1 MTNKF
6 LADPLAQPRRCAGPL
21 GASIEGF
28 RALLDARG
36 YARATQKQQRQCV
49 AGFSRWLDR
58 RRLEVGDVDERR
70 ATEFVRAR
78 RRRGRVG
85 RGDGPTVRTLLA
97 HLRQIGVIP
106 APTVAVSPTE
116 LSRVE
121 QTFGVYLAQ
130 ERGLSRATLINYLP
144 VVRRFLSGRFAA
156 GAIRLNEIRL
166 TDVTRFVSRHAH
178 AFSPGRVQVM
188 LTALRSFFRFLRL
201 QGETAI
207 DLASSVLSVADW
219 RLARVPQWIPAAQVK
234 QLLRHC
240 DQQTRVGQRDY
251 TILLLLA
258 RLGLRA
264 GEVVGLAL
272 DDLDWDAGELVVRG
286 KGGRQDRL
294 PLPGDV
300 GKALATYLRQGR
312 PPCVSRR
319 VFLCARAPRRG
330 FTSSVAVCT
339 IVRRAL
345 ARAELHPP
353 SKGAHLLRHTLATEM
368 LRRGASLAEIGEI
381 LRHRHPDTTAI
392 YAKVDL
398 GALRAVAPPWPGG
411 AA

>member
-1 MTNKF
+1 MINKCV
-6 LADPLAQPRRCAGPL
+6 ADQVVPSRQCEGPL
-21 GASIEGF
+21 GAYIAGF
-28 RALLDARG
+28 GALLDARG
-36 YARATQKQQRQCV
+36 YAKATEKQQLHFV
-49 AGFSRWLDR
+49 ADLSRWLAR
-58 RRLEVGDVDERR
+58 RRLDVDAVDERR
-70 ATEFVRAR
+70 GTEFVRAR
-78 RRRGRVG
+78 RRRRR
-85 RGDGPTVRTLLA
+85 RGDGTTLRTLLQ

-106 APTVAVSPTE
+106 APTPAIDATE
-116 LSRVE
+116 LSRVA
-121 QTFGVYLAQ
+121 QRFGGYLAQ
-130 ERGLSRATLINYLP
+130 ERGLSYATVINYLP
-144 VVRRFLSGRFAA
+144 EVRRFLSWRFAA
-156 GAIRLNEIRL
+156 GAIRLHELRV

-201 QGETAI
+201 RGGTAI

-219 RLARVPQWIPAAQVK
+219 RLARVPQGIPAAQVK
-234 QLLRHC
+234 EILHHC
-240 DQQTRVGQRDY
+240 DRQTRVGQRDY
-251 TILLLLA
+251 TIVLLLA

-264 GEVVGLAL
+264 GEVVGLTL
-272 DDLDWDAGELVVRG
+272 DDIDWEAGTLLVRG

-294 PLPGDV
+294 PLPRDV
-300 GKALATYLRQGR
+300 GQAVATYLRQGR
-312 PPCVSRR
+312 PPCGSRR
-319 VFLCARAPRRG
+319 VFICARAPRHG

-345 ARAELHPP
+345 ARAGLHPP
-353 SKGAHLLRHTLATEM
+353 STGAHLFRHTLATEM

-398 GALRAVAPPWPGG
+398 RALRAVAPPWPGG

>member
-6 LADPLAQPRRCAGPL
+6 LADPSPQHRECGGPL
-21 GASIEGF
+21 GAYLEGLGV
-28 RALLDARG
+28 LLDAHG
-36 YARATQKQQRQCV
+36 YARATEKEQLRFV
-49 AGFSRWLDR
+49 AEFSRWLAR
-58 RRLEVGDVDERR
+58 RRLAIDDVDERR
-70 ATEFVRAR
+70 GAEFVRAR
-78 RRRGRVG
+78 RRRRR
-85 RGDGPTVRTLLA
+85 RGDGTTLRTLLQ

-106 APTVAVSPTE
+106 APTPAIDATE
-116 LSRVE
+116 LSRVA
-121 QTFGVYLAQ
+121 QRFGGYLAQ
-130 ERGLSRATLINYLP
+130 ERGLSYATVINYLP
-144 VVRRFLSGRFAA
+144 EVRRFLAWRFAA
-156 GAIRLNEIRL
+156 GTIRLDGIRL

-178 AFSPGRVQVM
+178 AFSPGRVQLM

-201 QGETAI
+201 TGETAV

-219 RLARVPQWIPAAQVK
+219 RLARMPQWIPAAQVR
-234 QLLRHC
+234 QILQHC
-240 DQQTRVGQRDY
+240 DRQTLVGQRDY

-264 GEVVGLAL
+264 GEVVGMTL
-272 DDLDWDAGELVVRG
+272 DDIDWDAGELVVRG

-294 PLPGDV
+294 PLPRDV
-300 GKALATYLRQGR
+300 GQALATYVRQGR
-312 PPCVSRR
+312 PPCASRR
-319 VFLCARAPRRG
+319 VFICAKAPRRG

-345 ARAELHPP
+345 ARAGLHPP
-353 SKGAHLLRHTLATEM
+353 STGAHLLRHTLGTEL
-368 LRRGASLAEIGEI
+368 LRRGASLTEIGEI

-398 GALRAVAPPWPGG
+398 RALRAVAPPWPGG

>member
-6 LADPLAQPRRCAGPL
+6 LADPVAQSRRCEGPL
-21 GASIEGF
+21 GACITGF
-28 RALLDARG
+28 GALLDARG
-36 YARATQKQQRQCV
+36 YAKATEKEQLQFV
-49 AGFSRWLDR
+49 ADFSRWLDR
-58 RRLEVGDVDERR
+58 RRLEVEDVDERR
-70 ATEFVRAR
+70 GTEFVRAR
-78 RRRGRVG
+78 RRRGRVR
-85 RGDGPTVRTLLA
+85 RGDGTTLRTLLE

-106 APTVAVSPTE
+106 APTPAVDTTE

-121 QTFGVYLAQ
+121 QRFGVYLTQ
-130 ERGLSRATLINYLP
+130 ERGLSRATVINYRP
-144 VVRRFLSGRFAA
+144 VVHQFLSGRFAT
-156 GAIRLNEIRL
+156 GAIRLDDIRL

-178 AFSPGRVQVM
+178 AFSPGRVKLM
-188 LTALRSFFRFLRL
+188 LTALRAFFRFLRL
-201 QGETAI
+201 TGETAI
-207 DLASSVLSVADW
+207 DLASSGLSVADW
-219 RLARVPQWIPAAQVK
+219 RLARVPQSIPAEQVT

-251 TILLLLA
+251 TIVLLLA

-264 GEVVGLAL
+264 GEVVGLTL
-272 DDLDWDAGELVVRG
+272 DDIDWDAGAVVVRG
-286 KGGRQDRL
+286 KGGRQDRM

-300 GKALATYLRQGR
+300 GEALANYLRHGR
-312 PPCVSRR
+312 PPCRSRR
-319 VFLCARAPRRG
+319 VFICARAPRRG

-345 ARAELHPP
+345 ARAGLHPP
-353 SKGAHLLRHTLATEM
+353 SKGAHLLRHTLASEM

-398 GALRAVAPPWPGG
+398 GALRVVAPPWPGG

>member
-6 LADPLAQPRRCAGPL
+6 LAPPLAQHRRCAGPL
-21 GASIEGF
+21 GAYVEGF
-28 RALLDARG
+28 GALLDARG
-36 YARATQKQQRQCV
+36 YARATEKEQLQFV
-49 AGFSRWLDR
+49 AEFGRWLDR
-58 RRLEVGDVDERR
+58 RRLGIDDVDERR
-70 ATEFVRAR
+70 GTEFVRAR

-85 RGDGPTVRTLLA
+85 RGDGTTLRALLE
-97 HLRQIGVIP
+97 HLRQLGVIP
-106 APTVAVSPTE
+106 APTPAVAPTG

-121 QTFGVYLAQ
+121 QTFSLYLAQ

-144 VVRRFLSGRFAA
+144 VVRRFLSGRFAT
-156 GAIRLNEIRL
+156 GAIRLDEIRL

-178 AFSPGRVQVM
+178 ASSPGRVKLM

-201 QGETAI
+201 RGETAV

-219 RLARVPQWIPAAQVK
+219 RLARVPQWIPAAQVT
-234 QLLRHC
+234 QILRYC
-240 DQQTRVGQRDY
+240 DQQTLVGQRDY

-264 GEVVGLAL
+264 GEVVGMTL
-272 DDLDWDAGELVVRG
+272 DDIDWDAGDLVVRG

-294 PLPGDV
+294 PLPRDV
-300 GKALATYLRQGR
+300 GQALATYVRHGR
-312 PPCVSRR
+312 PPCASRR
-319 VFLCARAPRRG
+319 VFICAKAPRRG

-345 ARAELHPP
+345 ARAGLHPP
-353 SKGAHLLRHTLATEM
+353 STGAHLLRHSLATEM
-368 LRRGASLAEIGEI
+368 LRRGASLTEIGEI

-398 GALRAVAPPWPGG
+398 RALRAVAPPWPGG

>member
-1 MTNKF
+1 MTTTF
-6 LADPLAQPRRCAGPL
+6 FAGPPAQPRWCAGPL
-21 GASIEGF
+21 GAYLESFGV
-28 RALLDARG
+28 LLDARG
-36 YARATQKQQRQCV
+36 YASATEQQKLQLV
-49 AGFSRWLDR
+49 ATFSRWLAR
-58 RRLEVGDVDERR
+58 RGLEIGDVDARR
-70 ATEFVRAR
+70 GAEFVRSRTRDRAH
-78 RRRGRVG
+78 
-85 RGDGPTVRTLLA
+85 RGDRTTMRMLLE
-97 HLRQIGVIP
+97 HLHQLGVSP

-116 LSRVE
+116 RSRVE
-121 QTFGVYLAQ
+121 QAFSRYLAQ
-130 ERGLSRATLINYLP
+130 ERGLSHATVINYLP
-144 VVRRFLSGRFAA
+144 EVRRFLSWRFAA
-156 GAIRLNEIRL
+156 DPVHLDEIRL
-166 TDVTRFVSRHAH
+166 PDVTRFVVRHGH
-178 AFSPGRVQVM
+178 AFSPRRVQLV

-234 QLLRHC
+234 QLLHHC

-264 GEVVGLAL
+264 GEVVGMTL
-272 DDLDWDAGELVVRG
+272 DDLDWEAGELLVRG
-286 KGGRQDRL
+286 KGGRQDRM

-300 GKALATYLRQGR
+300 GKALATYLRRGR
-312 PPCVSRR
+312 PPCGSRR
-319 VFLCARAPRRG
+319 VFICARAPRRG

-345 ARAELHPP
+345 ARAGLHPP
-353 SKGAHLLRHTLATEM
+353 STGAHLLRHTLATEM
-368 LRRGASLAEIGEI
+368 LRRGASLTEIGEI

-392 YAKVDL
+392 YAKVDVE
-398 GALRAVAPPWPGG
+398 ALRAVAPPWPRG

>member
-1 MTNKF
+1 MTQTF
-6 LADPLAQPRRCAGPL
+6 PADPLAQPRRCPGPL
-21 GASIEGF
+21 GAYIGGV

-36 YARATQKQQRQCV
+36 YARATEKEQLHCV
-49 AGFSRWLDR
+49 ADFSRWLER
-58 RRLEVGDVDERR
+58 RRVAVGDVDERR

-85 RGDGPTVRTLLA
+85 RGDAATLRTLLA

-106 APTVAVSPTE
+106 APAAAVCPTA

-121 QTFGVYLAQ
+121 QTFGAYLAR
-130 ERGLSRATLINYLP
+130 ERGLSRATVINYLP
-144 VVRRFLSGRFAA
+144 VVRRFLAGRFAT
-156 GAIRLNEIRL
+156 GPLRLDAIRLP
-166 TDVTRFVSRHAH
+166 DVTRFVARHAH

-201 QGETAI
+201 QGETAR

-219 RLARVPQWIPAAQVK
+219 RLARVPQGIPAAQVQ

-264 GEVVGLAL
+264 GEVVGLTL
-272 DDLDWDAGELVVRG
+272 DDLDWDAGDLVVHG

-294 PLPGDV
+294 PLPRDV
-300 GKALATYLRQGR
+300 GQALATYLRQGR
-312 PPCVSRR
+312 PPCGSRR
-319 VFLCARAPRRG
+319 VFLCMRAPRRG

-339 IVRRAL
+339 LVRRAL
-345 ARAELHPP
+345 ARAGLHPP
-353 SKGAHLLRHTLATEM
+353 SQGAHLLRHTLATEM